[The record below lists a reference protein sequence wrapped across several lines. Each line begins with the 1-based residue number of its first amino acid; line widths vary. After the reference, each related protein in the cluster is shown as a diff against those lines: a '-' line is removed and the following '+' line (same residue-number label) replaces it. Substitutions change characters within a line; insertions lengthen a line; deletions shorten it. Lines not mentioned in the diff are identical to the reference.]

1 MAEIMRPRFNV
12 VIVLPTFEITGA
24 IEPIGP
30 WLDFMNSRDKH
41 VITVYA
47 ARVMPIGAAAPAG
60 PEQPQM
66 LVNRDEICLIYLP
79 DRAAHESVHMLK
91 NVHMAIAHVGP
102 IVCRGEFHMGVD
114 KTLATYIDEL
124 TGSYFPITNLD
135 LHSIATLP
143 APLPRKADLIL
154 VNRAQM
160 QLYYAV

>member
-12 VIVLPTFEITGA
+12 VVVLPTLEITGG

-41 VITVYA
+41 VITVHT
-47 ARVMPIGAAAPAG
+47 ARVTPIGAAGPAG
-60 PEQPQM
+60 PEQPQV

-124 TGSYFPITNLD
+124 TGSYFPITNVD
-135 LHSIATLP
+135 LHSLAPLP
-143 APLPRKADLIL
+143 VPLPRKADLIL